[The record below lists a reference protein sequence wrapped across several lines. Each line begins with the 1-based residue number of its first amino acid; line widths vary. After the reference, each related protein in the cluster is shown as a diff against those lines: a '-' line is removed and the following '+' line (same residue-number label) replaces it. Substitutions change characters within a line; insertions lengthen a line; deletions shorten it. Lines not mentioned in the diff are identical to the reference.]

1 MAGDYGDLMAKL
13 VEAFEGEAEERLQ
26 ELNKATLAL
35 EQASD
40 PAEVADLIKLIFR
53 EAHTLKGTA
62 GGLGL
67 KSIERVGHSM
77 ETVFGLLRAGE
88 LTTSP
93 DMFDAIYKSLDA
105 IGELAKTAARSQPD
119 SVDIAPLVDAL
130 NEIANRAGKPAP
142 ESQSNATSAKPA
154 EPEVAEVQP
163 QAPEP
168 VLESSATA
176 QAPDKGT
183 ESLPKKRKSR
193 PPATVPTPPVRAVEP
208 APTAPAPTAP
218 EPVVEPAPAIERPVV
233 AEKSAVPRLLVP
245 KKSTE
250 TISKPVQT
258 QPKASAL
265 TAPRQSLPL
274 KKFSNGSARCA
285 RLSGLTH
292 SAIGRPQKST
302 SCNLSRRQPANFCD
316 REQRPP
322 ARFTPCCLCRSCTRR
337 SRLRI
342 DCRSA

>member
-130 NEIANRAGKPAP
+130 NEIANRAGTR
-142 ESQSNATSAKPA
+142 SC
-154 EPEVAEVQP
+154 
-163 QAPEP
+163 
-168 VLESSATA
+168 
-176 QAPDKGT
+176 
-183 ESLPKKRKSR
+183 R
-193 PPATVPTPPVRAVEP
+193 
-208 APTAPAPTAP
+208 
-218 EPVVEPAPAIERPVV
+218 
-233 AEKSAVPRLLVP
+233 
-245 KKSTE
+245 
-250 TISKPVQT
+250 
-258 QPKASAL
+258 
-265 TAPRQSLPL
+265 
-274 KKFSNGSARCA
+274 GSAA
-285 RLSGLTH
+285 
-292 SAIGRPQKST
+292 ST
-302 SCNLSRRQPANFCD
+302 
-316 REQRPP
+316 
-322 ARFTPCCLCRSCTRR
+322 
-337 SRLRI
+337 
-342 DCRSA
+342 